1 MEDDGNAGDAWV
13 PPNDRQL
20 ALRAKL
26 HYGWS
31 SAKSKRIDNNASK
44 CWSQP
49 TGASEPLTRE
59 EQEKV
64 VQVIRRAEEVSGNE
78 QLRVSKLVDRVRNIQ
93 KNAVGS
99 DGTNQCVLCGDYAS
113 VFLSWSLTSARHVTC
128 KDCLKCAKN
137 ARWIHPFI
145 RGNPLTSASCARNDA
160 KHGRNPALGST
171 KSLDPF
177 FF

>member
-31 SAKSKRIDNNASK
+31 SSAKSKRIDTNASK
-44 CWSQP
+44 WSQP

-128 KDCLKCAKN
+128 KDCLKSVCQKCSVDTSV
-137 ARWIHPFI
+137 HP
-145 RGNPLTSASCARNDA
+145 REPTYLCKLCSERRETW
-160 KHGRNPALGST
+160 K
-171 KSLDPF
+171 KSGAWF
-177 FF
+177 YKIT